1 MTNGAESVKCTIHSG
16 PDIASAHRWCM
27 SKHGAVSR
35 SSELPA
41 DLGMLRTPSIQLRRS
56 APDGEGSGW
65 GTGDRGTDRVAL
77 GYDVATR

>member
-1 MTNGAESVKCTIHSG
+1 
-16 PDIASAHRWCM
+16 M
-27 SKHGAVSR
+27 SKHGTVRR

-41 DLGMLRTPSIQLRRS
+41 DLGILRTPSTQLRPS

-65 GTGDRGTDRVAL
+65 GTGDRGTDRLAL